1 MSERKLKYD
10 NHICFWLQKILFATS
25 KAALKH
31 QNHPNEADTA
41 VSDEITYRMKG
52 PLQSDDPALI
62 SIIKRDYLRPPGT
75 GLQRT
80 PNLHDVMGRVLYYTE
95 VWVDSYLR
103 DMYPPGKK
111 GYFVEAG
118 ALDGVYMSNTLRLER
133 EQGWTGLLV
142 EPDMDNY
149 KQLLKTNRKAWT
161 SPTCLALNDYPE
173 TVVLTKNTN
182 PGPNINW
189 LGRAATYI
197 RTEGSDYL
205 KYSDAKSVTQY
216 DTAQCVPARSLF
228 LALNVSHVDF
238 FSLDIE
244 MTEEAVLK
252 VFPFEDV
259 TVDVWVIEHRWSGD
273 FHVDIEKL
281 NRTSNYTL
289 VQMEQ
294 QGFPPEDIIHR
305 QILISVFED
314 KNFIQFMINKGYYYL
329 DATCAHVGDFLFV
342 RKESEIYKA
351 MEVPEHASN
360 RTEICKHKLLLTHSQ
375 DNYTHTMSRDPHH
388 YPGLLYKSLE

>member
-1 MSERKLKYD
+1 
-10 NHICFWLQKILFATS
+10 
-25 KAALKH
+25 
-31 QNHPNEADTA
+31 
-41 VSDEITYRMKG
+41 MKG
-52 PLQSDDPALI
+52 PLQPDDPSLL
-62 SIIKRDYLRPPGT
+62 SIIKRDYLRPPRT
-75 GLQRT
+75 GPYELQR
-80 PNLHDVMGRVLYYTE
+80 LFSGDYEGKLLSE
-95 VWVDSYLR
+95 LWIDSYLR
-103 DMYPPGKK
+103 DFYPPGKK

-118 ALDGVYMSNTLRLER
+118 ALDGVYMSNTLRLEM

-149 KQLLKTNRKAWT
+149 KQLLLANRKAWT
-161 SPTCLALNDYPE
+161 SPTCLSLNDYPE
-173 TVVLTKNTN
+173 TV
-182 PGPNINW
+182 G
-189 LGRAATYI
+189 GRDYSGYSNF
-197 RTEGSDYL
+197 RTI
-205 KYSDAKSVTQY
+205 TQY
-216 DTAQCVPARSLF
+216 DSAQCVPARSLF

-273 FHVDIEKL
+273 FYVDMEKL

-305 QILISVFED
+305 QSLISVFED

-329 DATCAHVGDFLFV
+329 DATCTQVGDFLFV
-342 RKESEIYKA
+342 QTPLSADDTEKQMKHQDFIA
-351 MEVPEHASN
+351 FCEVVL
-360 RTEICKHKLLLTHSQ
+360 RV
-375 DNYTHTMSRDPHH
+375 
-388 YPGLLYKSLE
+388 